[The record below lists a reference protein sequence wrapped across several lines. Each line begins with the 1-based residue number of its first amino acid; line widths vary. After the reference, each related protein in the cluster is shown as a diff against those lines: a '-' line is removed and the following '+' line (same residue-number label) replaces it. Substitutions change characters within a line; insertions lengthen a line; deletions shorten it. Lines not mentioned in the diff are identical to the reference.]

1 MECLCVSESHANQG
15 IGRKLM
21 QFTEERARQLG
32 IKRLF
37 ALSTQ
42 AFNYFQQKGG
52 FKDGTAEMLPPSRRQ
67 KYETSGRNSK
77 ILFKD
82 LS

>member
-1 MECLCVSESHANQG
+1 VSESHQNQG
-15 IGRKLM
+15 IGHKLM
-21 QFTEERARQLG
+21 QYIESLAREQS

-42 AFNYFQQKGG
+42 AFNYFQQKGS
-52 FKDGTAEMLPPSRRQ
+52 FKEGDSAILPPARKTRYDQ
-67 KYETSGRNSK
+67 SGRRSK

-82 LS
+82 L